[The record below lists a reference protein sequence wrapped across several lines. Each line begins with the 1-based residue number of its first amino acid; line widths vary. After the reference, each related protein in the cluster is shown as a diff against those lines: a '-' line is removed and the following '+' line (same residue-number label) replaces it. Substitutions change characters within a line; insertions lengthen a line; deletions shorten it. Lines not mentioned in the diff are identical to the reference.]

1 MRRESRSWFSVKF
14 YPIAQFSNFILK
26 EFLKGLVGV
35 KNLLSNACQRSAFV
49 VPTDATGKLS
59 IRKHSI
65 SKTGTC
71 YELGNFAF

>member
-1 MRRESRSWFSVKF
+1 MRRESRGWFSVKF

-49 VPTDATGKLS
+49 VPTDATGKLENILFLKQVPATS
-59 IRKHSI
+59 WVTSLF
-65 SKTGTC
+65 S
-71 YELGNFAF
+71 